1 MKRRVQSGFTLVEVL
16 VALMVMAI
24 LAGLSWQGLDA
35 VFKARD
41 ASRESI
47 DRTTRLATVLTQW
60 QQDLEA
66 IYDTTLVPGIA
77 FDGQTLRL
85 TRRVDDGVALV
96 AWSVRGG
103 VWQRW
108 ASAAVQRSGALQEN
122 WLASQQFLGNE
133 PGQLKVADGATEWQI
148 YFYRG
153 NAWTNAQSSA
163 GVGGGQTPPPPPPFP
178 GTPPPQSSDLPQAV
192 RLVITLPGGKLTRDI
207 ALGPSGS

>member
-1 MKRRVQSGFTLVEVL
+1 MTRRASPGTRPRGFTLVEVL
-16 VALMVMAI
+16 VALMIMAI

-35 VFKARD
+35 VIKARD

-60 QQDLEA
+60 QQDLQA
-66 IYDTTLVPGIA
+66 IHDTDVVPAIE

-85 TRRVDDGVALV
+85 TRREEDGVSLV

-103 VWQRW
+103 IWQRW
-108 ASAAVQRSGALQEN
+108 ASTAVQRRGALQEN

-133 PGQLKVADGATEWQI
+133 PGHLKVADGASEWQL
-148 YFYRG
+148 YFFRG
-153 NAWTNAQSSA
+153 NAWSNAQSSA
-163 GVGGGQTPPPPPPFP
+163 GTPASGGAPPGP
-178 GTPPPQSSDLPQAV
+178 GATGADLPQAV
-192 RLVITLPGGKLTRDI
+192 RLVITLPGGKLTRDV

>member
-1 MKRRVQSGFTLVEVL
+1 MKRCTQHGFTLVEVL
-16 VALMVMAI
+16 VALMIMAI

-35 VFKARD
+35 VMKARD

-47 DRTTRLATVLTQW
+47 NRTTRLTTVLVQW

-66 IYDTTLVPGIA
+66 IYDSGVVPA
-77 FDGQTLRL
+77 LEFDGQTLRL

-108 ASAAVQRSGALQEN
+108 SSAAVQRSGALQEN

-133 PGQLKVADGATEWQI
+133 PGQLKVADGATEWQL
-148 YFYRG
+148 YFFRG
-153 NAWTNAQSSA
+153 NAWSNAQSSA
-163 GVGGGQTPPPPPPFP
+163 GTSSNPSQPPPAGPPPV
-178 GTPPPQSSDLPQAV
+178 QRADLPQGV
-192 RLVITLPGGKLTRDI
+192 RIVITLPAGKLTRDV